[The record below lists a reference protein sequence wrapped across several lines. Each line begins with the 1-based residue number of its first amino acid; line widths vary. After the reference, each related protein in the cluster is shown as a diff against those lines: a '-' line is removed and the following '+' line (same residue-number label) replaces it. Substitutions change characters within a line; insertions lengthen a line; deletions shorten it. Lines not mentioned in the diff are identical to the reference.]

1 MPRISRKNIIGKC
14 FHLMTQ
20 GINKEKILLD
30 NMWKE
35 KYKELLKKYS
45 LEYKINII
53 SYCIMNNHVH
63 LLVYVDDV
71 NNLSKFMH
79 RINTIYA
86 SYYNRENNR
95 VGYVFRNRYQVQT
108 IKDEMHLKTCIV
120 YIHNNPVKA
129 GIVRKCNEYN
139 YSSFYEYIE
148 KAEVISIQVLKEILN
163 INEYPELLE
172 FIIKTHKNEYKYK
185 FLEIEEKI
193 NYNNLVKRLKKQK
206 YTNKEIIYELK
217 NVYNLSERK
226 ISEYLEISRYQ
237 VRKEI

>member
-14 FHLMTQ
+14 FHLMSQ
-20 GINKEKILLD
+20 GINKEKIFLD

-193 NYNNLVKRLKKQK
+193 NYNNLVKRKKKQK

>member
-14 FHLMTQ
+14 FHLMSQ
-20 GINKEKILLD
+20 GINKEKIFLD

>member
-14 FHLMTQ
+14 FHLMSQ
-20 GINKEKILLD
+20 GINKEKIFLD
-30 NMWKE
+30 NKWKE

>member
-1 MPRISRKNIIGKC
+1 MS
-14 FHLMTQ
+14 Q
-20 GINKEKILLD
+20 GINKEKIFLD

>member
-14 FHLMTQ
+14 FHLMSQ
-20 GINKEKILLD
+20 GINKEKIFLD

-120 YIHNNPVKA
+120 YIHNNPPIFNILFQDSWLMQFLSYLLMFVPSQ
-129 GIVRKCNEYN
+129 EYHG
-139 YSSFYEYIE
+139 F
-148 KAEVISIQVLKEILN
+148 
-163 INEYPELLE
+163 
-172 FIIKTHKNEYKYK
+172 H
-185 FLEIEEKI
+185 
-193 NYNNLVKRLKKQK
+193 
-206 YTNKEIIYELK
+206 
-217 NVYNLSERK
+217 
-226 ISEYLEISRYQ
+226 
-237 VRKEI
+237 